1 MQTENGLVETVVVL
15 VSTMPRLR
23 HDLPMGKL
31 GQCYKTKPDFIKVF
45 LHIVLPDSLM
55 SISQVQSYYFSL
67 QAWEKWRGQ
76 ITKLDCSA
84 FWVQCSHRPTRE
96 GLRNLLQIMLGNF
109 KIIST
114 TCFHWMEL
122 FISHFLYIRPL
133 TVVSNF

>member
-1 MQTENGLVETVVVL
+1 
-15 VSTMPRLR
+15 MPRLC
-23 HDLPMGKL
+23 HNLPMGKL

-45 LHIVLPDSLM
+45 SNPVQLHYLM
-55 SISQVQSYYFSL
+55 YIPLVQSYYFAL

-96 GLRNLLQIMLGNF
+96 GLRKLLQIMLGNF
-109 KIIST
+109 NTIST
-114 TCFHWMEL
+114 ACFHWMEL

-133 TVVSNF
+133 TVVSKF